1 MVYKSYF
8 GICNVVIRQEDA
20 HTSFT
25 FYVMSFINRTILSI
39 LVQSML
45 YFYLVSEYF
54 HICAVILVHHLVV
67 SQILAI
73 IEHNCYYDNQ
83 YTTVSFGT

>member
-1 MVYKSYF
+1 
-8 GICNVVIRQEDA
+8 
-20 HTSFT
+20 
-25 FYVMSFINRTILSI
+25 MSFIKRTTVSI

-54 HICAVILVHHLVV
+54 HICAVVLVHHVVV

-73 IEHNCYYDNQ
+73 IEHNCYYGNQ